1 MKDNDLTIQNRLR
14 DFRRRHELSQEDL
27 ADALGISRQSINAL
41 EQGRSMP
48 SLPLAVSMCQFFNSA
63 FEDIFEFEREMEEI
77 INEHPIKII
86 INNPKASIEDD
97 PSTSLNV
104 NPSTSLRVKEATMPN
119 GVEPWRPFREAT
131 SLRDAMDRLFEDSI
145 VSPAEAGGIGMPKI
159 DIKETATEI
168 IVKAELPGVA
178 EDDVEIE
185 ISDNMMTISGDKK
198 AEKEEKEEGYCYKES
213 QSGSFTRSFTLPA
226 EVLAEKAEAEMDGG
240 ILKVTVPKAEAK
252 KAKKIAVKKKA
263 K

>member
-1 MKDNDLTIQNRLR
+1 MKENDLTIQNRLR

-86 INNPKASIEDD
+86 INNPKAGIEDD
-97 PSTSLNV
+97 
-104 NPSTSLRVKEATMPN
+104 PSTSLRVKEAIMPN

-145 VSPAEAGGIGMPKI
+145 VSPAKIGGIGMPKI

-168 IVKAELPGVA
+168 VVKAELPGVS

-185 ISDNMMTISGDKK
+185 ISDNMMTISGEKK
-198 AEKEEKEEGYCYKES
+198 DEKEEKEEGYHYKES